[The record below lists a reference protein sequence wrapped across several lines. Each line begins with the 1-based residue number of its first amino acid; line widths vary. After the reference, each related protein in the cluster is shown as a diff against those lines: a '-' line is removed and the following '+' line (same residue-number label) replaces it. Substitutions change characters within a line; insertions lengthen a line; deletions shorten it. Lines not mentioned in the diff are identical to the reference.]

1 MNASRLSACYPRC
14 RTKCH
19 PILLSKLRQDSFFF
33 SLTYFYE
40 VGLVGGVGEMLISFE
55 KNCHSG
61 RWQLFCNGREE
72 ALLGEVLGA
81 DSRSVC
87 TWELYR
93 FSCV

>member
-1 MNASRLSACYPRC
+1 MLAGFLLVTQDVEQNVTQSCYQNCVR
-14 RTKCH
+14 
-19 PILLSKLRQDSFFF
+19 ILFFF